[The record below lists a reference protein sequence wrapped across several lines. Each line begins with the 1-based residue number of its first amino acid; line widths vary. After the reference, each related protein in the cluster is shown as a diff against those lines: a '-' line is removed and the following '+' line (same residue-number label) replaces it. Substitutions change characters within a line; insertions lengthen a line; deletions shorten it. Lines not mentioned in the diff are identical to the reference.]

1 MISEKLKRIFRDY
14 LNSVKLSA
22 ILVGT
27 YQGSG
32 VQVNERFAI
41 PNDQLSGNLK
51 MKVKSGDKVRLLAGT
66 GWDEFYILEIIGRQ
80 EAFKDEIKEEALK

>member
-32 VQVNERFAI
+32 VQVNERFTI

-66 GWDEFYILEIIGRQ
+66 GWDEFYILEIIGQQ

>member
-1 MISEKLKRIFRDY
+1 M
-14 LNSVKLSA
+14 
-22 ILVGT
+22 
-27 YQGSG
+27 
-32 VQVNERFAI
+32 NERFTI

>member
-1 MISEKLKRIFRDY
+1 M
-14 LNSVKLSA
+14 
-22 ILVGT
+22 
-27 YQGSG
+27 
-32 VQVNERFAI
+32 NERFTI

-80 EAFKDEIKEEALK
+80 EAFGDEIKEEALK